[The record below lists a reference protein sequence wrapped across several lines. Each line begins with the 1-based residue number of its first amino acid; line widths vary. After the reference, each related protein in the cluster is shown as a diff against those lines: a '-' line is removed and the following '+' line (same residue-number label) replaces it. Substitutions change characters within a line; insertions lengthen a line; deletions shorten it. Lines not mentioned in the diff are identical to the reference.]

1 MKKHLLLTLTF
12 FLLAS
17 LSGIFAQE
25 HFPQNGLPD
34 PRKQPYAFT
43 NLTLYLDYQTKI
55 ENATLLIQDGKV
67 VAAGAAVEVPEN
79 AVVTDLSGNFIYPSF
94 IDLHTNYG
102 MPEVKK
108 NAFSWS
114 GRETIE
120 PQREGPYN
128 ANDAIKSDFAADET
142 FSPDAAA
149 AKKMRAFGLGAVLT
163 FRPDGVARG
172 SGTLVT
178 LGEEKV
184 NKLILRGN
192 ASAHYAFDKGSSAQD
207 YPVSIMG
214 YIALLRQT
222 YMDAE
227 WYRSYGKADFYDETL
242 ESWDRLQK
250 LPQIFETSDRLNV
263 LRADAVGDE
272 FGMQYIFTG
281 NGDEYQRIKA
291 IKATKGAFI
300 LPLNFP
306 DAYDVSNPYKAM
318 NVSLEDLKHWELAPT
333 NPAVLAENGIA
344 FALTTAG
351 AKNAKAFYKDL
362 RKAIKHGLSKTDA
375 LKALTTTPARLI
387 GMDAQIGSLRE
398 GMLANF
404 IITSGDVFE
413 KETKIYENW
422 IQGNRFKINE
432 MPNPDEARGT
442 YDLKLGESSFT
453 LEITGKPTKFKFT
466 VKPNDSTKL
475 KTTGAIEA
483 RQISLQFM
491 HEGENFRLAGWRDGK
506 NWSGNARRKNG
517 QWQPWTATFQSESE
531 DEENDDE
538 QEEDEEEDEEESD
551 DKPELGTVIYPFT
564 AYGTSELPETET
576 VLFKNATVWTNEDD
590 GILENT
596 DVLVRDGKISRIG
609 KDLKA
614 PNGARTVD
622 ATGKHLTCGIIDEH
636 SHIALSSVNDVST
649 ISSMVRMND
658 AIDPEDPNIY
668 RQLAGGVV
676 ASQLLHGSA
685 NPVGGQSAIVKL
697 RWGGTAEDMIIKDA
711 DPFIKFAL
719 GENVKRSWNSRS
731 IRYPQTRMGVE
742 QVYVSAFTRAKEY
755 EQKWNDFRSGKTQ
768 EKPRRDLALDA
779 LLEIVNSERFI
790 TCHSYVQSEITMLMR
805 VAEQFDFRV
814 NTFTHILEGYKVAD
828 KMKKHGVAA
837 SSFADWWAYKF
848 EVYDAIPYNPAL
860 MHEQGVMVA
869 INSDDAEMGRRL
881 NQEAAK
887 VIKYG
892 GVSEEE
898 AWKMVTLNPA
908 KMLHLDDRMGSIKTG
923 KDADIVI
930 WSDNPLSIYAQ
941 AELTMVDG
949 KVYFEREDDKK
960 RQEAVQAER
969 DRIIAKMLGEKA
981 AGKPTQEPRKK
992 YRHHFHCNDVFR
1004 QE

>member
-1 MKKHLLLTLTF
+1 MKKHVLLTF
-12 FLLAS
+12 FLGLITS
-17 LSGIFAQE
+17 LTGLFAQE

-34 PRKQPYAFT
+34 SRKQPYAFT
-43 NLTLYLDYQTKI
+43 NATLYLDHQTKI

-67 VAAGAAVEVPEN
+67 VAAGADVSLPDN
-79 AVVTDLSGNFIYPSF
+79 TVVTDLNGKFIYPSF
-94 IDLHTNYG
+94 IDLHTHYG

-108 NAFSWS
+108 NSFSWS

-120 PQREGPYN
+120 PQRPGPYN
-128 ANDAIKSDFAADET
+128 ANDAIQSDFVADEAFT
-142 FSPDAAA
+142 PEAKA
-149 AKKMRAFGLGAVLT
+149 AKKMREFGLGAVLT

-172 SGTLVT
+172 TGAFVA
-178 LGEEKV
+178 LGEDRV
-184 NKLILRGN
+184 NELILKGN
-192 ASAHYAFDKGSSAQD
+192 ASAHYAFDKGSSKQD

-227 WYRSYGKADFYDETL
+227 WYQSYGKADFYDETL
-242 ESWDRLQK
+242 ESWQKIQK

-272 FGMQYIFTG
+272 FGVQYIFTG
-281 NGDEYQRIKA
+281 NGDEYQRIET
-291 IKATKGAFI
+291 IKATNGRFI

-306 DAYDVSNPYKAM
+306 DAYDVSNPYAAM

-333 NPAVLAENGIA
+333 NPAVLAENGIE

-351 AKNAKAFYKDL
+351 AKNAKAFYADL
-362 RKAIKHGLSKTDA
+362 RKAIKHGLSKADA
-375 LKALTTTPARLI
+375 LKALTTTPARMI
-387 GMDAQIGSLRE
+387 GMEAQIGSLRQ
-398 GMLANF
+398 GKVANF
-404 IITSGDVFE
+404 IITSGDIFE
-413 KETKIYENW
+413 KKSKIYENW
-422 IQGNRFKINE
+422 VQGKRFKINE
-432 MPNPDEARGT
+432 MPDPKDPRGT
-442 YDLKLGESSFT
+442 YDLKLGEATFA
-453 LEITGKPTKFKFT
+453 LEIGGTPEKLKLT
-466 VKPNDSTKL
+466 VKPNDTTKL
-475 KTTGAIEA
+475 KTTGAVEDQ
-483 RQISLQFM
+483 QISLQFM
-491 HEGENFRLAGWRDGK
+491 HEEENFRLAGWRDGK
-506 NWSGNARRKNG
+506 NWSGNARRKG
-517 QWQPWTATFQSESE
+517 GAWQSWTATFKETSESE
-531 DEENDDE
+531 DEE
-538 QEEDEEEDEEESD
+538 DEEEEEESD
-551 DKPELGTVIYPFT
+551 ETPELGQVIYPFT
-564 AYGTSELPETET
+564 AYGTPELPKTET
-576 VLFKNATVWTNEDD
+576 VLFKNATVWTNEAD

-609 KDLKA
+609 QDLKA

-742 QVYVSAFTRAKEY
+742 QVYVSAFTQAKEY
-755 EQKWNDFRSGKTQ
+755 EQKWADFRSGKTK

-805 VAEQFDFRV
+805 VAERFGFRV

-848 EVYDAIPYNPAL
+848 EVYEAIPYNPAL

-969 DRIIAKMLGEKA
+969 DRIIAKMLGEKS
-981 AGKPTQEPRKK
+981 AGKPTQQPRKK
-992 YRHHFHCNDVFR
+992 YRHHFHCDDVFR